1 MFFRRQK
8 GEYRETDRVTRYKLI
23 KSGKH
28 WLRASTSLFGL
39 FKVMRGS
46 GSADASQMKTAM
58 VEKQEDQKLTGLDVL
73 KGIAATGTILG
84 GFAATQTR
92 VYANDAVAVEKTVE
106 SKDTLATR
114 DSVVLGTTQDH
125 QDTASLSLSTSQSQS
140 LSELNSQSA
149 SQSASTSQSIS
160 ASSSSSMSLSMSQ
173 SASTSQSLAKSQSV
187 TASSSESLGTRNQAN
202 SVLSERASVGVQS
215 NYQANESARESVKE
229 SQSSKELRA
238 VDFSTESLPTQRDRK
253 SVV

>member
-8 GEYRETDRVTRYKLI
+8 GEYRETDRVTRFKINQIRGSIGYGPRLPF
-23 KSGKH
+23 
-28 WLRASTSLFGL
+28 FGL

-46 GSADASQMKTAM
+46 ADTSQVKTEI
-58 VEKQEDQKLTGLDVL
+58 VEKQEGQKLTGLDVL

-125 QDTASLSLSTSQSQS
+125 QDAASLSLSTSQSQS
-140 LSELNSQSA
+140 LSEFNSQSA
-149 SQSASTSQSIS
+149 SQSASTSQSVS
-160 ASSSSSMSLSMSQ
+160 ASSSSSI
-173 SASTSQSLAKSQSV
+173 AS
-187 TASSSESLGTRNQAN
+187 R
-202 SVLSERASVGVQS
+202 
-215 NYQANESARESVKE
+215 
-229 SQSSKELRA
+229 
-238 VDFSTESLPTQRDRK
+238 
-253 SVV
+253 

>member
-8 GEYRETDRVTRYKLI
+8 GEYRETDRVTRFKLI

-46 GSADASQMKTAM
+46 ADTNQVKTEM
-58 VEKQEDQKLTGLDVL
+58 VEKQEGQKLTGLDVL

-106 SKDTLATR
+106 SKDTWGRHRIIKILR
-114 DSVVLGTTQDH
+114 VCLCLLVK
-125 QDTASLSLSTSQSQS
+125 ASHCQNSIRRAPVNLPLRVSQS
-140 LSELNSQSA
+140 
-149 SQSASTSQSIS
+149 
-160 ASSSSSMSLSMSQ
+160 MP
-173 SASTSQSLAKSQSV
+173 
-187 TASSSESLGTRNQAN
+187 QALL
-202 SVLSERASVGVQS
+202 V
-215 NYQANESARESVKE
+215 
-229 SQSSKELRA
+229 
-238 VDFSTESLPTQRDRK
+238 
-253 SVV
+253 